1 MTWPANR
8 AEGRHVFLIEMEAAP
23 DAVVRVLGPFALHD
37 AELTT
42 LGLTRGEGRLDL
54 RIEAMGLDLELA
66 DRLGR
71 KLRALPVV
79 RNVTQGW
86 LGGLAAS

>member
-8 AEGRHVFLIEMEAAP
+8 GEGGRHVFIIELYAEP
-23 DAVVRVLGPFALHD
+23 DAVVRVLSPFALHD
-37 AELTT
+37 AELTA
-42 LGLTRGEGRLDL
+42 LDLIRGEGRLDL
-54 RIEAMGLDLELA
+54 RVEAVGFGFELA

-79 RNVTQGW
+79 RGVSLGW
-86 LGGLAAS
+86 VG

>member
-8 AEGRHVFLIEMEAAP
+8 PGRHVFLIEMEAAP
-23 DAVVRVLGPFALHD
+23 DAVMRVLGPFALHE
-37 AELTT
+37 AELTA
-42 LGLTRGEGRLDL
+42 LDLTRGEGRLDL
-54 RIEAMGLDLELA
+54 RVEAVGFGFDLA

-79 RNVTQGW
+79 RGVSLGW
-86 LGGLAAS
+86 MG